1 MHIVYLIIFSE
12 RLKNKIYPCY
22 YIGSKS
28 NGTIVNN
35 TILDKGNK
43 EYIGSSS
50 YNNYAEIYHTN
61 LKEIFCLYETSNYKE
76 CISVER
82 YTHILYDVVADIRF
96 FNRSIAAANS
106 FSNPEYG
113 TYRHSEYSEYR
124 RLPIDHPLVKNKTW
138 VGVTKNRVQSAE
150 ERLTRGRAGELNAFY
165 GKSHT
170 QETINENKI
179 KYQEW
184 LSNNPDYFNV
194 LSARASKTF
203 SGKPKSSEQRR
214 KMSDSAKG
222 YITLKNIVT
231 RKSIRIKRNSA
242 EHLSLNLD
250 EWSTTYGLREKVLV
264 KCTYCNKEAMS
275 SNTFLR
281 WHFEN
286 CKHKDKINEG

>member
-1 MHIVYLIIFSE
+1 M
-12 RLKNKIYPCY
+12 
-22 YIGSKS
+22 
-28 NGTIVNN
+28 
-35 TILDKGNK
+35 
-43 EYIGSSS
+43 
-50 YNNYAEIYHTN
+50 
-61 LKEIFCLYETSNYKE
+61 
-76 CISVER
+76 
-82 YTHILYDVVADIRF
+82 
-96 FNRSIAAANS
+96 
-106 FSNPEYG
+106 
-113 TYRHSEYSEYR
+113 
-124 RLPIDHPLVKNKTW
+124 KNKTW

-250 EWSTTYGLREKVLV
+250 EWSTPYGLREKVLV